1 MVVHPK
7 RLSRLFDGTKARIV
21 REQREKT
28 EFVAVA
34 KKTTPGRSQSR
45 NAPAGRYFQLVN
57 DDRPFAC
64 TDDRPFD
71 SSLGITIEKWT
82 EKTVLARKKDKSPR
96 SEPAIFSAA
105 P

>member
-57 DDRPFAC
+57 DDRPF
-64 TDDRPFD
+64 D